1 MTSPKFTRR
10 QLEIISDLISWSLE
24 QLHEDNLTSSGF
36 KVRNQI
42 NYIDTPELEEL
53 EDIFNEYFVT
63 QIKT

>member
-1 MTSPKFTRR
+1 LLYWNPSIIGRP
-10 QLEIISDLISWSLE
+10 EI
-24 QLHEDNLTSSGF
+24 DNLTSSGF

-42 NYIDTPELEEL
+42 KYIDTPELEEL